1 MELEMF
7 QDEEKGTH
15 SLEVA
20 EIEREIDDINN
31 EIKAAEASLLLKKNE
46 LRGIESL
53 FKMGYAGKS
62 ELDRSRLDFLQTESK
77 YTANVNKLSTKLASL
92 TKKKTYEREMEELRL
107 KGKQETV
114 RRELEQVERNNAA
127 ILAQTQ
133 AALDAA
139 NELLKKEEERLARYR
154 DQVKKCKIY
163 APQDG
168 MVAYAVSRSRYYSV
182 EIREG
187 APVRPMQKILE
198 LPNLSKMQV
207 KTSVHESVLDQ
218 IKPGLKATIRVEPF
232 PDRIYQG
239 TVKSVGVL
247 PDQGSYWSS
256 DTKVYETIV
265 TLDDEVEQLKP
276 GMTAVA
282 EIHVDRLEDV
292 LSVPVQA
299 VVQIGRQTW
308 CYVDNAGR
316 VERRD
321 IELGRT
327 NDKFVEILEGLDE
340 GTRVVLNPMAIIDE
354 TEQKEAE
361 ELAEKGEEFLE
372 PSSDIPAKVTKEP
385 SANEDRKSK
394 QPRKGKKP
402 RPQTQPKS

>member
-1 MELEMF
+1 
-7 QDEEKGTH
+7 
-15 SLEVA
+15 
-20 EIEREIDDINN
+20 
-31 EIKAAEASLLLKKNE
+31 
-46 LRGIESL
+46 
-53 FKMGYAGKS
+53 
-62 ELDRSRLDFLQTESK
+62 
-77 YTANVNKLSTKLASL
+77 
-92 TKKKTYEREMEELRL
+92 
-107 KGKQETV
+107 
-114 RRELEQVERNNAA
+114 
-127 ILAQTQ
+127 
-133 AALDAA
+133 
-139 NELLKKEEERLARYR
+139 
-154 DQVKKCKIY
+154 
-163 APQDG
+163 
-168 MVAYAVSRSRYYSV
+168 
-182 EIREG
+182 
-187 APVRPMQKILE
+187 
-198 LPNLSKMQV
+198 MQV

-247 PDQGSYWSS
+247 PDQGSYWGS

-354 TEQKEAE
+354 AEQKEAE
-361 ELAEKGEEFLE
+361 ELAKKEQGLLE
-372 PSSDIPAKVTKEP
+372 PSTDITPEVTKEP
-385 SANEDRKSK
+385 PPNENSKSK

-402 RPQTQPKS
+402 RPQSPPKPRSEPQTSG